1 MPAQSWKRGS
11 DETALT
17 ISSKSMKTFELA
29 TGKDDKISGGSGSNN
44 IKSVDDRNGKKHESI
59 PVDLRTQNI
68 KQGTKLLFPKFPDP
82 LMNREL
88 LITTSFLRPH
98 SGFVGTQQ
106 SGRLAYDVQVDLKEV
121 NLEKSFLTGFLT
133 IHGLTEAHP
142 EITTFF
148 RGEIVGPKFSFYTKH
163 PEWGSTKKNDIQH
176 WGRFPSWR
184 KLNFNT
190 DDDAENHQIYKE
202 AKQGEFLYMRWKE
215 LFLVPDARI
224 KNIKGA
230 SFTGFYYIS
239 FNQLTGSIS
248 GLYFHKSS
256 DKFQRLDLSHIPD
269 GGISPTYQYA

>member
-1 MPAQSWKRGS
+1 MPTQSWRQES
-11 DETALT
+11 TSAVLT
-17 ISSKSMKTFELA
+17 VLSKSRQSEFTADTNTTKLDDIRNNDITS
-29 TGKDDKISGGSGSNN
+29 KDDTKSARNYITDDKKLPKLKHTNN
-44 IKSVDDRNGKKHESI
+44 ISCSI
-59 PVDLRTQNI
+59 FT
-68 KQGTKLLFPKFPDP
+68 DP
-82 LMNREL
+82 LVNREIL
-88 LITTSFLRPH
+88 TTTSFLRPH

-121 NLEKSFLTGFLT
+121 NLEKSYLTGFLT

-148 RGEIVGPKFSFYTKH
+148 RGEIVGSKFSFYTKH
-163 PEWGSTKKNDIQH
+163 PEWGSTRKNDIQH

-190 DDDAENHQIYKE
+190 DDDAENSKIYNE
-202 AKQGEFLYMRWKE
+202 AKQSEFLYMRWKE